1 MVMLKNMVYK
11 ISNKKVMMELMQLY
25 TQLTEAFCSRL
36 ALMWNNHNNFR
47 LETMLLQ
54 RVILPT
60 PYGDES
66 RDSYVLQIQK
76 QMLHTNFLACC

>member
-1 MVMLKNMVYK
+1 
-11 ISNKKVMMELMQLY
+11 
-25 TQLTEAFCSRL
+25 
-36 ALMWNNHNNFR
+36 
-47 LETMLLQ
+47 MLLQ